1 MSLIAKDLSISR
13 GGIIVLEGMSF
24 TLEPG
29 GALVLKGPNGIGK
42 TSLLRSLAG
51 LNPVAAGH
59 LSGVQEQAVYSGH
72 LDGIKP
78 QLSVLENL
86 RFWAAVFGR
95 SPRSDSLERALEG
108 FDLGP
113 LKHRPAQFLSAGQKR
128 RLGLARLLLA
138 MRPIWLLDE
147 PTISLDQASVAGF
160 SQAVKAHLA
169 NGGMAVIASHIDLGL
184 DAQTLDLT
192 EFRAHAETS
201 HDPFLSADF

>member
-13 GGIIVLEGMSF
+13 GGIVVLEGLNF
-24 TLEPG
+24 TLAPAC
-29 GALVLKGPNGIGK
+29 ALILKGPNGIGK

-59 LSGVQEQAVYSGH
+59 LGGVQEQAVYAGH

-86 RFWAAVFGR
+86 LFWAAVFGTF
-95 SPRSDSLERALEG
+95 PRHEGLAQALDS
-108 FDLGP
+108 FDLEQ

-160 SQAVKAHLA
+160 AQAVKAHLA

-192 EFRAHAETS
+192 EFRARAETS